1 MTWDLL
7 SHFKDIKSDLLQALN
22 DNKETTKSDD
32 DNNGFMDMVVS
43 SSLKSKSSDYSRDSE
58 DKQSKFSGSKDQGR
72 FCHINLQIHKSM
84 DFSKDNDSGIHT
96 SRREGE
102 EGFLQGWII
111 HCLQAKC
118 AEEIFE
124 SHQSEPE

>member
-1 MTWDLL
+1 MIVMTWDLV

-32 DNNGFMDMVVS
+32 GNNGFMDMVVS

-72 FCHINLQIHKSM
+72 FGLSLYKHK
-84 DFSKDNDSGIHT
+84 
-96 SRREGE
+96 
-102 EGFLQGWII
+102 
-111 HCLQAKC
+111 
-118 AEEIFE
+118 
-124 SHQSEPE
+124 